1 MSAIETIND
10 MHTKLPEGA
19 EFSALYGLSMFM
31 YNRIFYAVK
40 MHVNFVEKSEGLPL
54 TQWRDPK
61 RKKGGYDSERQIV
74 KKVSEFCEHQKAHH
88 VFPKHEEFVKNLHK
102 CCNARNALVHRIPEQ
117 ARQIYFDKMLDKMQK
132 AGEAIP
138 NADYDR
144 ELIPMI
150 REQFEVILAVYRQLE
165 ECARHFSSPTPTD
178 KS

>member
-1 MSAIETIND
+1 MKAIETIND
-10 MHTKLPEGA
+10 MHKKLPEGA

-61 RKKGGYDSERQIV
+61 RKRGVYDSERQIV
-74 KKVSEFCEHQKAHH
+74 KKVWEFCEHQKAHH
-88 VFPKHEEFVKNLHK
+88 VFPKHEKFVKSLYK
-102 CCNARNALVHRIPEQ
+102 CCDARDELVHKIPEK
-117 ARQIYFDKMLDKMQK
+117 ARQIYFDKTQK

-138 NADYDR
+138 NAAYDR
-144 ELIPMI
+144 ELILMI
-150 REQFEVILAVYRQLE
+150 RKQFEVILAVYRQLE
-165 ECARHFSSPTPTD
+165 EYARHFSSLPPTN